1 MIRMVGINH
10 RKVSD
15 NGHKIV
21 QSLGSLMYNELGV
34 YCESNEEHCGFEHR
48 SDTVGQ
54 LVRLLLKLKNFLVAR
69 TSIYSLNYTC
79 EST

>member
-1 MIRMVGINH
+1 MMRMVGIDH

-54 LVRLLLKLKNFLVAR
+54 LVRLLLKLKKFNLKIKF
-69 TSIYSLNYTC
+69 TFY
-79 EST
+79 